1 MSPAGIGAGRSKAK
15 PRTVTVTT
23 LGAGMGDGVAGTSA
37 MPVVSSS
44 IMLRDPGGLQVGR
57 RYGNSGVYANLDSM
71 RCGAWWAALLVMLL
85 ACASRAAMA
94 QSIPFIYDD
103 ARLFVP
109 VHVNSDTTTYWFILD
124 SGAQPTIIDAN
135 VAAALGLKVR
145 EAGSVTGAGTHSLR
159 QGKAQGVS
167 LRVGDVAL
175 GPMEVRVSEID
186 SLLAP
191 SQGRG
196 APGII
201 GSRFFM
207 EHVVEIDFGAS
218 LVTVHAP
225 RDWRYE
231 GDGIVLPLT
240 LDNGVPMI
248 PGQMNAHDGAVIAM
262 RLLADL
268 GAKSTLLVAEPF
280 IEEHRLMKRFP
291 KTVTSPLGAGVGG
304 ATRYAF
310 TRVPRIAL
318 GSGGAVL
325 PTDSIVAGL
334 SVGGTLRSTSYDA
347 LLGADFLRRYRVI
360 FDYAHHQLILEP
372 RTPPVPVTEYDMSGM
387 FLLAEG
393 ADRSR
398 YVVGELVKGGP
409 ADEAGIEVGDELIA
423 LDGQPT
429 AAITLGSVRQ
439 RLKAGAGKMVRVEV
453 GRGGRRITSEMVL
466 RRLI

>member
-1 MSPAGIGAGRSKAK
+1 
-15 PRTVTVTT
+15 
-23 LGAGMGDGVAGTSA
+23 GTARLNANFDSF
-37 MPVVSSS
+37 
-44 IMLRDPGGLQVGR
+44 R
-57 RYGNSGVYANLDSM
+57 RP
-71 RCGAWWAALLVMLL
+71 
-85 ACASRAAMA
+85 ASRLALFMMIAGCAPAATHA

-109 VHVNSDTTTYWFILD
+109 VHVSSDTTTYWFILD

-159 QGKAQGVS
+159 QGRAQGVS
-167 LRVGDVAL
+167 LSVGGVAL

-201 GSRFFM
+201 GSRFFI
-207 EHVVEIDFGAS
+207 EHVVEIDFGSS
-218 LVTVHAP
+218 LVTLHAA
-225 RDWRYE
+225 RDWRY
-231 GDGIVLPLT
+231 DGSGTVLPLT
-240 LDNGVPMI
+240 LDNGVPMTAGRMTTPDGTVI
-248 PGQMNAHDGAVIAM
+248 PM
-262 RLLADL
+262 RLLVDL

-280 IEEHRLMKRFP
+280 IDEHRLMRRFA

-310 TRVPRIAL
+310 ARLPRLAL
-318 GSGGAVL
+318 GGAGGAL
-325 PTDSIVAGL
+325 PTDSLVAGL
-334 SVGGTLRSTSYDA
+334 SVGGTLRSTRYDA

-372 RTPPVPVTEYDMSGM
+372 RTPPVPVAEYDMSGM

-398 YVVGELVKGGP
+398 YVVGDLVKGGP
-409 ADEAGIEVGDELIA
+409 ADEAGIEVGDELIS

-429 AAITLGSVRQ
+429 AAITLGSVRH
-439 RLKAGAGKMVRVEV
+439 RLKAGEGRVVRVEV
-453 GRGGRRITSEMVL
+453 GREGARTMRLVRL

>member
-1 MSPAGIGAGRSKAK
+1 MRRRAGWG
-15 PRTVTVTT
+15 
-23 LGAGMGDGVAGTSA
+23 
-37 MPVVSSS
+37 
-44 IMLRDPGGLQVGR
+44 
-57 RYGNSGVYANLDSM
+57 
-71 RCGAWWAALLVMLL
+71 ALLVMLL

-94 QSIPFIYDD
+94 QGIPFIYDD

-145 EAGSVTGAGTHSLR
+145 EAGSTTGAGTHSLR
-159 QGKAQGVS
+159 QGRAQGVILS
-167 LRVGDVAL
+167 VGGVAL

-207 EHVVEIDFGAS
+207 EHVVEIDFGSS
-218 LVTVHAP
+218 LVTLHPP
-225 RDWRYE
+225 RDWRYD
-231 GDGIVLPLT
+231 GNGIVLPLT

-248 PGQMNAHDGAVIAM
+248 PGRMTVPDGVVIPL
-262 RLLADL
+262 RLLVDL

-280 IEEHRLMKRFP
+280 IREHDLMKRFT

-310 TRVPRIAL
+310 ARLPRLAL
-318 GSGGAVL
+318 GSGGGAL
-325 PTDSIVAGL
+325 PTDSLVAGL
-334 SVGGTLRSTSYDA
+334 SVGGTLRSDWYDA
-347 LLGADFLRRYRVI
+347 LLGADFLRRYLVI

-372 RTPPVPVTEYDMSGM
+372 RTPPVPVSEYDMSGM

-398 YVVGELVKGGP
+398 YVVGDLVKGGP
-409 ADEAGIEVGDELIA
+409 ADEAGIEVGDELIS

-439 RLKAGAGKMVRVEV
+439 RLKAGEGRVVRVEV
-453 GRGGRRITSEMVL
+453 GRGGARSTRVVRL
-466 RRLI
+466 RRLL